1 MTVSAK
7 EKTTGLKGSI
17 SISNDWNRL
26 TKEEIERMVAD
37 AERYRL
43 DELKHR
49 ERTQA
54 KSALETFVLTVK
66 EDVQRKKEKALRVLQ
81 KCSEIM
87 EWLDE
92 DDQQAIKEDF
102 EKRKKEVETLLEGG
116 ALIREVS
123 NAGNGD
129 NSLFDPSPSRKKSR
143 TACRSV
149 HYSRENK

>member
-1 MTVSAK
+1 
-7 EKTTGLKGSI
+7 
-17 SISNDWNRL
+17 
-26 TKEEIERMVAD
+26 MVAD

-123 NAGNGD
+123 NAKIGD

-149 HYSRENK
+149 HNSRGNK